1 MGSSRFFGIAICI
14 GAIICGSLAAAAP
27 AAEFEAEGTAPVTV
41 SGHGASGEAPVFTL
55 DGTKVECETV
65 AFEGTMTS
73 IVQTTFEAT
82 PSYTSCKGF
91 GGLSTTVSTSG
102 CKYKFLEPTGSGP
115 FSGQFSLGC
124 GEGSIKITGGTC
136 EVQIKSQGP
145 SSGLTHEDVGTEPV
159 HLRTKAALEKL
170 VYNRT
175 KDGIG
180 CVLTGTGVKE
190 DGKYSGGAEF
200 ESTQGETAF
209 GLSSDWMTANPAKV
223 EFPNKI
229 KVGQSDKKP
238 LEFTFTGTVLKQIN
252 ILVARVTNNV
262 GTPFKAVNNGC
273 KAGVLKRGVPC
284 TLEVEF
290 KPEKAGLVTATAEL
304 QEDGGLG
311 RLKKVPVEGTGE

>member
-1 MGSSRFFGIAICI
+1 MGSSRFFGIAILV
-14 GAIICGSLAAAAP
+14 GAIFCGILAASAT
-27 AAEFEAEGTAPVTV
+27 AAEFEVEGTPTVTV
-41 SGHGASGEAPVFTL
+41 TGHGVSGEAPVFTL
-55 DGTKVECETV
+55 DGTKVECESV

-73 IVQTTFEAT
+73 IMQTTFEAT
-82 PSYTSCKGF
+82 PTYTACKGF
-91 GGLSTTVSTSG
+91 GGLLTTVTTTG

-124 GEGSIKITGGTC
+124 GEGSIKLTAGTC

-145 SSGLTHEDVGTEPV
+145 ATGLTHEDVGTAPV
-159 HLRTKAALEKL
+159 HLKTKAALEKL

-175 KDGIG
+175 KDGFG

-209 GLSSDWMTANPAKV
+209 GLSASWMTANPTEV
-223 EFPNKI
+223 EFPNEI
-229 KVGQSDKKP
+229 EVGKTDKKT

-252 ILVARVTNNV
+252 ILDARVTNKV
-262 GTPFKAVNNGC
+262 GIPFKAVNNNC
-273 KAGVLKRGVPC
+273 KKGVLKRGVPC

-290 KPEKAGLVTATAEL
+290 KPEKVGLVTATAEL
-304 QEDGGLG
+304 QEEGLFG
-311 RLKKVPVEGTGE
+311 RLATVPINGTGK